1 MGMTRE
7 YSSSDGGPRR
17 LALSALIQQR
27 LGATAEREKQRARLV
42 NAIILAQICI
52 TAAAAVGYV
61 GSESELPH
69 AIIGAAAVAI
79 YLVALATNAI
89 MRRAN
94 AASYILVVGGML
106 AVGAQTVSLAI
117 VPSPGMAAQAS
128 LLFIALIFEASLLFT
143 PEVTLLVAF
152 LATICAAFAVLFG
165 LAQQPAVDIPS
176 EYLLLVYT
184 LGLQALAGIIAWV
197 LAVYISDSSLE
208 KLRSEEGKFSQ
219 VRLDALMG
227 ERESRSREMQEHL
240 GGLQS
245 AITRALGG
253 ETMARAEV
261 GDGAL
266 APLAESLN
274 ILLERFEQLAGADR
288 ERARIAAATFP
299 MLDTLSRMADA
310 PTPTPSSLPIITNTS
325 LDSVQ
330 LMLAQAQANIT
341 ARMGKV
347 QMLTGQMLGVL
358 GNSQGPLDK
367 VTETVQEAY
376 RVAGMLISASDDMLS
391 TTTKQ
396 VTTLQRMRRE
406 LSALLPPE
414 VTGPPP
420 EPGRAAG
427 GMQTLSSEDLRGLGI
442 GVGETGLTGVFEAI
456 PSDEEVELPEGHAP
470 LTMPMRALDSAQS
483 SEGDGDGGE
492 GQGDAAASKPKPKP
506 EPEPAGAA
514 SGEVPDE
521 LMSLWTLLLQL
532 DAETAALDGAVARL
546 SREAS
551 TQSRSLRS
559 ADADIAYLRQTVTV
573 VKGHAETLQQLAGAG
588 LPMPPAPE
596 GYSSPS
602 TRQLAPEDRL
612 PSAPNLSQPSQPLA
626 ASQSETPPPPEAM
639 AEQATQPPINEPT
652 GDTPAPGS
660 LRMADL
666 LTFDGDFSKL
676 EDEDQS

>member
-7 YSSSDGGPRR
+7 HSSGDDGQRR

-42 NAIILAQICI
+42 NAIILAQVCI
-52 TAAAAVGYV
+52 TAAATVGYI
-61 GSESELPH
+61 GSGSELPQI
-69 AIIGAAAVAI
+69 AIGGAAVVV
-79 YLVALATNAI
+79 YLMALATNAI
-89 MRRAN
+89 VRREN
-94 AASYILVVGGML
+94 AAAYILVIGGML
-106 AVGAQTVSLAI
+106 AVGAQTVALAL
-117 VPSPGMAAQAS
+117 VPSPTMAAQAS

-152 LATICAAFAVLFG
+152 LATICAAFAILFG

-208 KLRSEEGKFSQ
+208 KVRGEEGKFSQ
-219 VRLDALMG
+219 ARLDAMMG

-240 GGLQS
+240 DGLQS

-253 ETMARAEV
+253 ETLARAEV
-261 GDGAL
+261 GDGTL
-266 APLAESLN
+266 ASLAESLN
-274 ILLERFEQLAGADR
+274 ILLERFEQLVSADR
-288 ERARIAAATFP
+288 ERARIVAATFP
-299 MLDTLSRMADA
+299 MLDALSRMADA

-358 GNSQGPLDK
+358 GNSQAPLDK

-376 RVAGMLISASDDMLS
+376 RVAGLLISASDDMLS

-420 EPGRAAG
+420 ELARAPDG
-427 GMQTLSSEDLRGLGI
+427 LETLTSEDLRGLGV
-442 GVGETGLTGVFEAI
+442 GAGETGLTGEFEAL
-456 PSDEEVELPEGHAP
+456 PSDEEVKLPEGHTP
-470 LTMPMRALDSAQS
+470 LTMPMRALDPDQPR
-483 SEGDGDGGE
+483 EGGDGE
-492 GQGDAAASKPKPKP
+492 AGDHQTATPDSASSR
-506 EPEPAGAA
+506 PAPGT
-514 SGEVPDE
+514 VPDE
-521 LMSLWTLLLQL
+521 LVELWTLLVQIDAEMSAL
-532 DAETAALDGAVARL
+532 DAAVARL

-551 TQSRSLRS
+551 AQSRSLRS
-559 ADADIAYLRQTVTV
+559 ADAGIAYLRQTVSAL
-573 VKGHAETLQQLAGAG
+573 KGSAEALQQQAGAG
-588 LPMPPAPE
+588 FPMPPVPE
-596 GYSSPS
+596 GYSTPG
-602 TRQLAPEDRL
+602 TRPLTPDDRL
-612 PSAPNLSQPSQPLA
+612 TLVPEPPPPFQPSQPSQPLA
-626 ASQSETPPPPEAM
+626 PPRSDTPPPLEALPQPA
-639 AEQATQPPINEPT
+639 AEPPASELPDET
-652 GDTPAPGS
+652 SPPGS
-660 LRMADL
+660 LRTADL
-666 LTFDGDFSKL
+666 LNFDGDFSKL
-676 EDEDQS
+676 EDGDQS